1 MNEILSYVKEI
12 ETEIINFRRELHKN
26 PEVGLNLPKTKEF
39 IINELKK
46 IDIEFKEYKS
56 CSGISAVIGK
66 KEGKVIAIR
75 SDMDA
80 LPIKEETGLTYE
92 SKNGNMHAC
101 GHDGHMAIVLG
112 IAKTLKKFEDKLNGK
127 VKLIFQPGEEKE
139 GGAKYLVEEGVLENP
154 KVDAI
159 LGIHIGN
166 FIDEIENGKIG
177 LYKGPFM
184 ASIDRFKIKIK
195 GKGAH
200 GATPHKSIDPVYIS
214 SQIVLSIQEII
225 SREIEIFKPSVISI
239 GKISGGSAYNVIPDI
254 VEIEGTVRTI
264 DKNIREYIPK
274 RIEELVSSITKGFRG
289 DYEFEYNFG
298 YPVVENNSDLVDKFY
313 ESAKK
318 IIDEEMIVFLKKP
331 TMVGEDFSY
340 YTENIPGLY
349 IFLSSKKQ
357 EDVYP
362 HHNSKFD
369 IDEKNLYV
377 GVACLSQFVFD
388 LLNEK

>member
-1 MNEILSYVKEI
+1 
-12 ETEIINFRRELHKN
+12 
-26 PEVGLNLPKTKEF
+26 
-39 IINELKK
+39 
-46 IDIEFKEYKS
+46 
-56 CSGISAVIGK
+56 
-66 KEGKVIAIR
+66 
-75 SDMDA
+75 
-80 LPIKEETGLTYE
+80 
-92 SKNGNMHAC
+92 
-101 GHDGHMAIVLG
+101 
-112 IAKTLKKFEDKLNGK
+112 
-127 VKLIFQPGEEKE
+127 
-139 GGAKYLVEEGVLENP
+139 
-154 KVDAI
+154 
-159 LGIHIGN
+159 
-166 FIDEIENGKIG
+166 
-177 LYKGPFM
+177 
-184 ASIDRFKIKIK
+184 
-195 GKGAH
+195 
-200 GATPHKSIDPVYIS
+200 
-214 SQIVLSIQEII
+214 
-225 SREIEIFKPSVISI
+225 
-239 GKISGGSAYNVIPDI
+239 
-254 VEIEGTVRTI
+254 VRTI

-377 GVACLSQFVFD
+377 GVACLSQFAVD
-388 LLNEK
+388 LLNEN

>member
-1 MNEILSYVKEI
+1 MNEILSYINEI
-12 ETEIINFRRELHKN
+12 EQEVINFRKELHKI

-39 IINELKK
+39 IINKLQKM
-46 IDIEFKEYKS
+46 DIEVKEYKS
-56 CSGISAVIGK
+56 CSGISGVIGK

-80 LPIKEETGLTYE
+80 LPIKEETGLIYA

-112 IAKTLKKFEDKLNGK
+112 VAKTLKKFEDKLNGK

-139 GGAKYLVEEGVLENP
+139 GGAKYLIEEGVLENP

-166 FIDEIENGKIG
+166 FIDEIDNGKIG

-184 ASIDRFKIKIK
+184 ASIDRFRIKII
-195 GKGAH
+195 GKGTH
-200 GATPHKSIDPVYIS
+200 GATPHKGIDSIYIS
-214 SQIVLSIQEII
+214 SLVLTSIQEIV
-225 SREIEIFKPSVISI
+225 SREIEVFSPSIISF
-239 GKISGGSAYNVIPDI
+239 GKINGGSAYNVIPDN

-274 RIEELVSSITKGFRG
+274 RMEKLVLSITNGFRG
-289 DYEFEYNFG
+289 NFEFEYNFG

-318 IIDEEMIVFLKKP
+318 IIDEERIVFLKKP

-357 EDVYP
+357 GDVYP

-369 IDEKNLYV
+369 IDEKNLYF
-377 GVACLSQFVFD
+377 GVACLSQFAVD
-388 LLNEK
+388 LLNEN